1 MMKKKLAMLLCL
13 VLLVTVL
20 ALPASADNSAAWDG
34 SVDTSWYSAEAT
46 TFEISTPAQLAGL
59 AAIVSG
65 EATVISTDSFKG
77 KTVKLTADLDLGG
90 VKAANG
96 TWSGPCW
103 KPIGKNYGNAFSGT
117 FLGGGHK
124 ISNLYFEKSLSKLT
138 QNIGLFAN
146 IGTGGYVEGINLVS
160 GYLHN
165 ENANTYLA
173 GIAGINAGTIVS
185 CHNGADVY
193 GESYIA
199 GIAANASGVIVKCS
213 NSGTIGFA
221 GTASRG
227 STYGGIAAMAKNIIA
242 NCYNTGTIS
251 VAALEGKAINAGGIV
266 GIMQKN
272 YTVRT
277 SDILFNC
284 YSSGNIVRSAS
295 ASSSGPIYGAYKSLT
310 PRNNYFLKTDAI
322 NSGYSDGVGSA
333 AMDAAQ
339 LKAAAGTLGAAFC
352 AATATVNGGYP
363 LRTWEATGKM
373 DPSEL
378 EGISIVSAE
387 ASNSAITLTLDRR
400 LLYSTLTASDFTVEA
415 TLQLTGEAEQTL
427 ALKPGCSL
435 SLNADNTATVVR
447 LGFAQIRG
455 TYAEQTLRAKVSYK
469 GGTPIEVSTVI
480 AISDQWPDYQ
490 AESFAGGDGTAA
502 DPYQIATAEQLALLA

>member
-1 MMKKKLAMLLCL
+1 M
-13 VLLVTVL
+13 
-20 ALPASADNSAAWDG
+20 
-34 SVDTSWYSAEAT
+34 
-46 TFEISTPAQLAGL
+46 
-59 AAIVSG
+59 
-65 EATVISTDSFKG
+65 
-77 KTVKLTADLDLGG
+77 
-90 VKAANG
+90 
-96 TWSGPCW
+96 
-103 KPIGKNYGNAFSGT
+103 
-117 FLGGGHK
+117 
-124 ISNLYFEKSLSKLT
+124 
-138 QNIGLFAN
+138 
-146 IGTGGYVEGINLVS
+146 
-160 GYLHN
+160 
-165 ENANTYLA
+165 
-173 GIAGINAGTIVS
+173 
-185 CHNGADVY
+185 
-193 GESYIA
+193 
-199 GIAANASGVIVKCS
+199 IVKCS

-295 ASSSGPIYGAYKSLT
+295 ATSSGPIYGAYRSLT

-352 AATATVNGGYP
+352 ADTASVNGGYP
-363 LRTWEATGKM
+363 LLNWEATGKM

-427 ALKPGCSL
+427 ALKSAAPSPSTRTTRPPSSGWALPRSAGPMPSRRSGPRSL
-435 SLNADNTATVVR
+435 T
-447 LGFAQIRG
+447 
-455 TYAEQTLRAKVSYK
+455 RAARRSKFRRSS
-469 GGTPIEVSTVI
+469 PS
-480 AISDQWPDYQ
+480 AISGRITGQR
-490 AESFAGGDGTAA
+490 ASAG
-502 DPYQIATAEQLALLA
+502 QATAQRPIPTRSRRLSSWPCWQKTSTTAIPTRGNTSSRRPISTSANPQSMAMPSSGSPSAAARPSGATLTARITRSPI